1 MPAPRSQQSP
11 MRRSIVTL
19 GVSFLMFGACEPAAQ
34 PPPRTPVAVA
44 SASSSATP
52 VASASASTPPP
63 PPPDPLAA
71 VKARGTIVAGPFP
84 LPGVADHKSVVFL
97 GEGNAAQVAWLED
110 TTGKFRPIEIPT
122 AVKVRDVFVDAGQA
136 YVIFESLAA
145 LDQPAGLVGAWT
157 LREDGAFTTEM
168 LWEIRHEISPK
179 SIAAAA
185 LARKAPEPTNLEAER
200 KKLLV
205 AASKSVDALGKH
217 LVKGGVDV
225 LEQFQGAFVRAT
237 EHVDDKGFAKHARA
251 KQMLALVQALVKDSY
266 CFDLTCQAGTAAVLF
281 ERDAKGQLHVGAFLD
296 LGAPPAT
303 GAATAAAKKAP
314 KEKKH
319 KKGKHAPKSAPP
331 LAAPVP
337 KNKPLPVAA
346 HDDPKATLAA
356 AMRLSDAKV
365 TVLSEAPLR
374 GAAGTIG
381 VVTLDQDPTPWL
393 VITDGPYARMLP
405 AHAMS
410 CCGEEAWQF
419 EARFVDANA
428 DGATDVLI
436 RRTRG
441 KEAAKPEKHA
451 LLLLGP
457 RSVNQRD
464 VFADARFSLALL
476 QAPTLDAQLA
486 AVVAFEDPKVTEAEA
501 CKVAGTLGTL
511 KGFRAAAA
519 KDTVVLQF
527 DEPFQ
532 PTLHPIVTPADKV
545 DKNMLSKVGC
555 SEMRCVGGACVTDVD
570 GPGSTH
576 LWFRREPKGLK
587 LAGVAFYVGS

>member
-1 MPAPRSQQSP
+1 MPAPRSQPSP

-19 GVSFLMFGACEPAAQ
+19 GASFVLFGACEPAAQ
-34 PPPRTPVAVA
+34 PPPKTAVAVA
-44 SASSSATP
+44 SASTSAKP
-52 VASASASTPPP
+52 VVSASASTPPP

-71 VKARGTIVAGPFP
+71 VKAHGTIVAGPFP
-84 LPGVADHKSVVFL
+84 LTGVADHKSVVFL
-97 GEGNAAQVAWLED
+97 GEGSAAQVAWLED
-110 TTGKFRPIEIPT
+110 NAGKYRPIEIPT

-136 YVIFESLAA
+136 FVIVESLAA
-145 LDQPAGLVGAWT
+145 LDQPAGLVGAWA

-179 SIAAAA
+179 TIAAAV
-185 LARKAPEPTNLEAER
+185 LARKAPEPSTLEAER

-217 LVKGGVDV
+217 LAKGGVDV

-319 KKGKHAPKSAPP
+319 KKGKHAPKSALPV
-331 LAAPVP
+331 AAPVP
-337 KNKPLPVAA
+337 KNKPLPVAP
-346 HDDPKATLAA
+346 HEDPKATLATA
-356 AMRLSDAKV
+356 LRLTDAKV
-365 TVLSEAPLR
+365 TVIAEAPLH

-381 VVTLDQDPTPWL
+381 VVTLDQDSTPWL

-410 CCGEEAWQF
+410 CCGEEPWAF
-419 EARFVDANA
+419 EARFVDANT
-428 DGATDVLI
+428 DGATDVLL
-436 RRTRG
+436 RRTRSAP
-441 KEAAKPEKHA
+441 KAEKHT

-464 VFADARFSLALL
+464 VFPDARFSLALL
-476 QAPTLDAQLA
+476 QAPSLDAQLA
-486 AVVAFEDPKVTEAEA
+486 AIVGFEDPKVTEAEA

-511 KGFRAAAA
+511 KGLRAAAA
-519 KDTVVLQF
+519 KDAVVLQF

-555 SEMRCVGGACVTDVD
+555 ADLRCVGGACVADVD

-576 LWFRREPKGLK
+576 LWFKREPKGLK